1 MTHSPAADSIARE
14 TLKDGQE
21 NALSLPYHFFD
32 ADHLEDTQN
41 LIFQA
46 LTFHAE
52 GRYLFVC
59 DMDTDLSHWSSNAV
73 RDFDLPGEVVHHM
86 GDVWAAHI
94 HPDDRSAWIADI
106 DEVFGGKKHHHHM
119 SYRAKAAS
127 GRYVMVDCSGVRLDG
142 ENGEPT
148 LFVGAITNR
157 NAADGTDP
165 ATGLDDVRALLSEI
179 EARKQR
185 QLPTSFIAVKLGGI
199 AEINSAYGYEM
210 GNDALSQLTDRLLSK
225 IEGRAHLY
233 RSYGLQF
240 VLVFDGAGSPDLL
253 RYADGIRAILEQPVH
268 INGTS
273 ILLPVVTASAHYE
286 PITSQPLSVLS
297 DLNRRIEA
305 AVRTAGAEEALAN
318 PLNLTSKSVV
328 DRSGVDSLTGVA
340 HGSEF
345 LSHAS
350 KHSRMHLKQQFCMI
364 AIDLGHMRIYNE
376 WYGRQKGDSLLA
388 EVGGALAALEATGVG
403 LAGHWG
409 QDDFS
414 VHMPFDPHSIE
425 ILYDQIRN
433 IVASH
438 DDSIGFMPAFGVY
451 PLQPGADV
459 SISDYDKAKF
469 ALAETKDNFKNRIAF
484 FNPEKY
490 RQREEEHLLL
500 SEFQRALAT
509 NRVSF
514 FLQPQ
519 YDMKSKK
526 IVGAEALARW
536 RRIDGD
542 FVSPGVFVPLLERN
556 GFIVALDRHIW
567 EQVFAWIKRCLSR
580 GFTPP
585 PVSINV
591 SRIDIAS
598 IDVATCLNNLARK
611 HNVPT
616 HFVKVEITE
625 SMYTEDQD
633 SVEAFTA
640 RLKDLGFM
648 VYMDDFGSGQ
658 SSLSMLR
665 DINVDVIKL
674 DGGFLSAERSE
685 GGRGGEIIESVVK
698 MTDSLNIPVIV
709 EGVETEEQAQFLQ
722 GLRVRYVQGFL
733 YYRPMPSSD
742 FETLLHNKEAIDCRG
757 IAGAQQ

>member
-1 MTHSPAADSIARE
+1 MTHNPAAGSTACE
-14 TLKDGQE
+14 TLKDNQE
-21 NALSLPYHFFD
+21 SALPLPRHFFD

-86 GDVWAAHI
+86 GDVWATHI
-94 HPDDRSAWIADI
+94 HPDDRKAWLVDI
-106 DEVFGGKKHHHHM
+106 DEVFSGKKYYHHM
-119 SYRAKAAS
+119 SYRAKDAI
-127 GRYVMVDCSGVRLDG
+127 GRYVMVNCSGVRLDG
-142 ENGEPT
+142 QNGEPT

-179 EARKQR
+179 EARRLR
-185 QLPTSFIAVKLGGI
+185 QLPTNFIAMKLGGI

-225 IEGRAHLY
+225 IEGRAQLY

-240 VLVFDGAGSPDLL
+240 VLVFDDVESADLL
-253 RYADGIRAILEQPVH
+253 RYTDSICAILEQPVH

-273 ILLPVVTASAHYE
+273 ILLPAVTASAHYE
-286 PITSQPLSVLS
+286 PITAQPLSVLS

-305 AVRTAGAEEALAN
+305 AVRTAGAEEALTN

-328 DRSGVDSLTGVA
+328 DHSGIDSLTGVA
-340 HGSEF
+340 HSSEF

-350 KHSRMHLKQQFCMI
+350 KHSRMNIKQQFCMI

-414 VHMPFDPHSIE
+414 VHMPFDPHAIE
-425 ILYDQIRN
+425 ILYDQIRS

-451 PLQPGADV
+451 PLQPGTDV

-536 RRIDGD
+536 RRIDGG

-567 EQVFAWIKRCLSR
+567 EQTLIWIKRCLAH
-580 GFTPP
+580 GLTPP

-598 IDVATCLNNLARK
+598 IDVAACLNKLAKK

-633 SVEAFTA
+633 CVEELTA
-640 RLKDLGFM
+640 HLKDSGFM

-685 GGRGGEIIESVVK
+685 DGRGGDIIESVVK
-698 MTDSLNIPVIV
+698 MTDSLNVPVIV
-709 EGVETEEQAQFLQ
+709 EGVETKEQAQFLQ
-722 GLRVRYVQGFL
+722 GLGVRYVQGFL
-733 YYRPMPSSD
+733 YYRPMPPSD
-742 FETLLHNKEAIDCRG
+742 FEALLHNKEAIDCRG
-757 IAGAQQ
+757 IAAR